1 MFFRNETVNGTEE
14 ISKVI
19 KEKEGYVGII
29 LVMFVGMREEECGWQ
44 GRGNGYH
51 FLFQPKALIA

>member
-29 LVMFVGMREEECGWQ
+29 LVMFVGMREEECG
-44 GRGNGYH
+44 
-51 FLFQPKALIA
+51 